1 MSPRQEDAAKGMGAA
16 AALDA
21 LIDEVWAFQLRENPL
36 LATYCGVHTYNDR
49 LPQISEADAQ
59 RRKAQYETYLAR
71 LEGIDRKA
79 LPAGA
84 QLNRDI
90 LARMLGD
97 EIADYAYGVHRMLL
111 TKMHGA
117 HVSLPDLPL
126 VVPLRDAGDYE
137 NYLARLNAF
146 PGYIAQQVEQMRYG
160 VTTGHVPPRAALLG
174 VDEAIRPL
182 LVEDPAQSP
191 LYAPFS
197 HPPMAIPEEERA
209 HLAEAGRAA
218 VAAAVVPAYAE
229 LLRFV
234 VEEYLPAAR
243 DEVGSSALPEGEAFY
258 AHCVR
263 KYTTLDLSPREVHAT
278 GLEEMARIGEEMR
291 AIVAQVGF
299 EGDMR
304 AFIASL
310 RADPRFYV
318 ETPEAL
324 LKEVALVL
332 KRMDGALPTL
342 FSVLP
347 RMPYGIREVPA
358 HVAPQSTTA
367 YYFPPP
373 GDGSRAGYYYVNT
386 YDLPS
391 RPLYEIEALSLHEA
405 VPGHHLQIA
414 LQMELDLP
422 DFRRFGEVTAF
433 IEGWALY
440 AERLGLEVGF
450 YEDPY
455 SDFGRL
461 TYEAWRASR
470 LVVDTGMH
478 ALGWTRQQAIDYM
491 AEHTALSL
499 LNIANEVDRY
509 IAWPGQALAYKIG
522 EIRIR
527 GLRAMAEEAL
537 GEQFDVRAFHRV
549 VLEEGG
555 IPLDA
560 LEARVKA
567 WIEETTYPFLRKGTG
582 TWAEGT
588 GPELETRFLPRKW
601 VSLV

>member
-1 MSPRQEDAAKGMGAA
+1 MSPEQGHLPQMADVAAQ
-16 AALDA
+16 LDA

-36 LATYCGVHTYNDR
+36 LATYCGVHAYNDR
-49 LPQISEADAQ
+49 LPRISEADAQ
-59 RRKAQYETYLAR
+59 RRKAQYGTYLAR
-71 LEGIDRKA
+71 LEGIDGLA
-79 LPAGA
+79 LPADA

-97 EIADYAYGVHRMLL
+97 EIADYAFGVHRMLL
-111 TKMHGA
+111 SKMHGA
-117 HVSLPDLPL
+117 HVSFPDLPQ
-126 VVPLRDAGDYE
+126 VVPLRGVDDYE
-137 NYLARLNAF
+137 DYLARLHAF
-146 PGYIAQQVEQMRYG
+146 PAYIEEQIEQMRHG
-160 VTTGHVPPRAALLG
+160 ISTGHVPPRAALLG
-174 VDEAIRPL
+174 VDAAIRPL
-182 LVEDPAQSP
+182 LVDDPAESP
-191 LYAPFS
+191 LYEPFARFAAT
-197 HPPMAIPEEERA
+197 MPEGERA
-209 HLAEAGRAA
+209 RLAEAGRAA
-218 VAAAVVPAYAE
+218 VAEAVVPAYAR

-234 VEEYLPAAR
+234 VDEYLPAAR
-243 DEVGSSALPEGEAFY
+243 ETIGANALPDGEAFY

-263 KYTTLDLSPREVHAT
+263 KYTTLDLSPQEVHDI
-278 GLEEMARIGEEMR
+278 GLEEMTRIGDEMR
-291 AIVAQVGF
+291 AIVRQVGT
-299 EGDMR
+299 EGDVH

-318 ETPEAL
+318 DTPEAL

-342 FSVLP
+342 FSLLP
-347 RMPYGIREVPA
+347 RMPYGIREVLA

-367 YYFPPP
+367 YYFPAP

-386 YDLPS
+386 YDLAS

-478 ALGWTRQQAIDYM
+478 ALGWTRQQSIDYM
-491 AEHTALSL
+491 AENTALSL

-509 IAWPGQALAYKIG
+509 IAWPGQALAYKTG
-522 EIRIR
+522 ELKIR
-527 GLRAMAEEAL
+527 GLRAAAEEAL
-537 GEQFDVRAFHRV
+537 GERFDLRAFHRV
-549 VLEEGG
+549 VLEQGG

-560 LEARVKA
+560 LEARVRA
-567 WIEETTYPFLRKGTG
+567 WIEQVR
-582 TWAEGT
+582 
-588 GPELETRFLPRKW
+588 RDD
-601 VSLV
+601 

>member
-1 MSPRQEDAAKGMGAA
+1 MSPQQEDTADRIDAA

-21 LIDEVWAFQLRENPL
+21 LIDEVWAYRLRENPL
-36 LATYCGVHTYNDR
+36 LATYCGVHIYNDR

-59 RRKAQYETYLAR
+59 RRKAQYQTYLAR
-71 LEGIDRKA
+71 LEAIDREA

-90 LARMLGD
+90 LSRILGD
-97 EIADYAYGVHRMLL
+97 EIADYSYGVHRMLL

-126 VVPLRDAGDYE
+126 VVPLRDAHDYE
-137 NYLARLNAF
+137 GYLARLNAF
-146 PGYIAQQVEQMRYG
+146 PRYIKQQVEQMRYG
-160 VTTGHVPPRAALLG
+160 VTTGRVPPRAALLG

-182 LVEDPAQSP
+182 LVDDPGQSP
-191 LYAPFS
+191 LYAPFARM
-197 HPPMAIPEEERA
+197 PATIPERERA
-209 HLAEAGRAA
+209 RLAEAGRAA
-218 VAAAVVPAYAE
+218 VAEAVVPAYAE

-234 VEEYLPAAR
+234 VEEYLPAAPE
-243 DEVGSSALPEGEAFY
+243 EVGADALPDGEAFY

-263 KYTTLDLSPREVHAT
+263 KYTTLDLSPQEVHAT
-278 GLEEMARIGEEMR
+278 GLEEMARIGEEMQ

-299 EGDMR
+299 EGDLR

-310 RADPRFYV
+310 RADPRFTV
-318 ETPEAL
+318 ETPAAL

-342 FSVLP
+342 FSLLP

-450 YEDPY
+450 YQDPY
-455 SDFGRL
+455 GDFGRL

-522 EIRIR
+522 EIKIR
-527 GLRAMAEEAL
+527 ELRAAAEEAL
-537 GEQFDVRAFHRV
+537 GERFDVRAFHRV

-560 LEARVKA
+560 LDARVRA
-567 WIEETTYPFLRKGTG
+567 WIEEITDPFLS
-582 TWAEGT
+582 EGT
-588 GPELETRFLPRKW
+588 GP
-601 VSLV
+601 

>member
-1 MSPRQEDAAKGMGAA
+1 MPPQEGHLPETPDAAAQ
-16 AALDA
+16 LDA

-36 LATYCGVHTYNDR
+36 LATYCGVHAYNDR
-49 LPQISEADAQ
+49 LPRISEADAQ
-59 RRKAQYETYLAR
+59 RRVSQYRTYLAR
-71 LEGIDRKA
+71 LERIGGQA
-79 LPAGA
+79 LPADA
-84 QLNRDI
+84 QLNRDL

-97 EIADYAYGVHRMLL
+97 EIADLSFGVHRMLL
-111 TKMHGA
+111 SKMHGA
-117 HVSLPDLPL
+117 HVSFPDLPL
-126 VVPLRDAGDYE
+126 VVPLRDADDYE
-137 NYLARLNAF
+137 DYLARLCAF
-146 PGYIAQQVEQMRYG
+146 PGYIEQQIEQMRYG
-160 VTTGHVPPRAALLG
+160 ISTGHVAARAAVTG
-174 VDEAIRPL
+174 VDDAIRPL
-182 LVEDPAQSP
+182 LVEDPAGSP
-191 LYAPFS
+191 LYAAFARFPAT
-197 HPPMAIPEEERA
+197 MPEGERSR
-209 HLAEAGRAA
+209 LAEAGRAA
-218 VAAAVVPAYAE
+218 VAEAVVPAYAR

-234 VEEYLPAAR
+234 TDEYLPAAR
-243 DEVGSSALPEGEAFY
+243 EELGANALPDGEAFY
-258 AHCVR
+258 THCVR
-263 KYTTLDLSPREVHAT
+263 KYTTLDLSPQEVHAT
-278 GLEEMARIGEEMR
+278 GLEEMGRIGDEMR
-291 AIVAQVGF
+291 AILAQVGF
-299 EGDMR
+299 EGDVQ
-304 AFIASL
+304 AFIASM

-318 ETPEAL
+318 DTPQAL

-342 FSVLP
+342 FALLP

-386 YDLPS
+386 YDLAS

-478 ALGWTRQQAIDYM
+478 ALGWTRQHAIDYM

-509 IAWPGQALAYKIG
+509 VAWPGQALAYKIG

-527 GLRAMAEEAL
+527 GLRAAAEEAL
-537 GEQFDVRAFHRV
+537 GERFDLRAFHRV
-549 VLEEGG
+549 VLEAGG

-560 LEARVKA
+560 LEARVRA
-567 WIEETTYPFLRKGTG
+567 WIEHARG
-582 TWAEGT
+582 
-588 GPELETRFLPRKW
+588 
-601 VSLV
+601 

>member
-1 MSPRQEDAAKGMGAA
+1 MSPQQEGTAVRMDAA
-16 AALDA
+16 AALDV

-59 RRKAQYETYLAR
+59 RRKAQYETYLVR
-71 LEGIDRKA
+71 LEGIDLDA
-79 LPAGA
+79 LPVGA
-84 QLNRDI
+84 RLNREI
-90 LARMLGD
+90 LARTLGD

-126 VVPLRDAGDYE
+126 VVPLRDTHDYE

-160 VTTGHVPPRAALLG
+160 ISTGHVPPRAALLG
-174 VDEAIRPL
+174 VDDAIRPL
-182 LVEDPAQSP
+182 LVEDPVQSP
-191 LYAPFS
+191 LYAPFARL
-197 HPPMAIPEEERA
+197 PGTIPQGKQAR
-209 HLAEAGRAA
+209 LAEAGRAA
-218 VAAAVVPAYAE
+218 VAEAVVPAYAE

-234 VEEYLPAAR
+234 VEEYLPAAHE
-243 DEVGSSALPEGEAFY
+243 EVGADALPDGEAFY
-258 AHCVR
+258 THCVH
-263 KYTTLDLSPREVHAT
+263 KYTTLDLSPQEVHAT

-291 AIVAQVGF
+291 AIVGKVGF

-342 FSVLP
+342 FSFLP

-373 GDGSRAGYYYVNT
+373 GDRSRAGYYYVNT

-491 AEHTALSL
+491 AEYTALSL

-522 EIRIR
+522 EIKIR
-527 GLRAMAEEAL
+527 VLRAAAEEAL
-537 GEQFDVRAFHRV
+537 GERFDLRAFHRV
-549 VLEEGG
+549 VLEQGG

-560 LEARVKA
+560 LERRVRT
-567 WIEETTYPFLRKGTG
+567 WIEEIKYPFPSEGTG
-582 TWAEGT
+582 T
-588 GPELETRFLPRKW
+588 
-601 VSLV
+601 

>member
-1 MSPRQEDAAKGMGAA
+1 MSPQQEGTAVRMDAA
-16 AALDA
+16 AALDV

-59 RRKAQYETYLAR
+59 RRKAQYETYLVR
-71 LEGIDRKA
+71 LEGIDLDA
-79 LPAGA
+79 LPVGA
-84 QLNRDI
+84 RLNREI
-90 LARMLGD
+90 LARTLGD

-126 VVPLRDAGDYE
+126 VVPLRDTHDYE

-160 VTTGHVPPRAALLG
+160 ISTGHVPPRAALLG
-174 VDEAIRPL
+174 VDDAIRPL
-182 LVEDPAQSP
+182 LVEDPVQSP
-191 LYAPFS
+191 LYAPFARL
-197 HPPMAIPEEERA
+197 PGTIPQGKQAR
-209 HLAEAGRAA
+209 LAEAGRAA
-218 VAAAVVPAYAE
+218 VAEAVVPAYAE

-234 VEEYLPAAR
+234 VKEYLPAAHE
-243 DEVGSSALPEGEAFY
+243 EVGADALPEGEAFY
-258 AHCVR
+258 AHCVH
-263 KYTTLDLSPREVHAT
+263 KYTTLDLSPQEVHAT

-342 FSVLP
+342 FSFLP

-491 AEHTALSL
+491 AEYTALSL

-522 EIRIR
+522 EIKIR
-527 GLRAMAEEAL
+527 VLRAAAEEAL
-537 GEQFDVRAFHRV
+537 GERFDLRAFHRV
-549 VLEEGG
+549 VLEQGG

-560 LEARVKA
+560 LERRVRT
-567 WIEETTYPFLRKGTG
+567 WIEEIKYPFPSEGTG
-582 TWAEGT
+582 T
-588 GPELETRFLPRKW
+588 
-601 VSLV
+601 

>member
-1 MSPRQEDAAKGMGAA
+1 MSPAESHTPETVDAVAR
-16 AALDA
+16 LDA
-21 LIDEVWAFQLRENPL
+21 LIDEVWAFRLRENPL
-36 LATYCGVHTYNDR
+36 LATSCGVHAYNDR

-59 RRKAQYETYLAR
+59 RRGAQYSAFLAR
-71 LEGIDRKA
+71 LERIDRQA
-79 LPAGA
+79 LSAEA

-97 EIADYAYGVHRMLL
+97 EIADISFGAHRMLL

-126 VVPLRDAGDYE
+126 VVPLRDADDYE
-137 NYLARLNAF
+137 DYLARLCAY
-146 PGYIAQQVEQMRYG
+146 PRYIEQQIEQMRYG
-160 VTTGHVPPRAALLG
+160 ISTGHVAARAAVAG

-182 LVEDPAQSP
+182 LVEDPAESP

-197 HPPMAIPEEERA
+197 RFPATMPEGERA
-209 HLAEAGRAA
+209 TLAEAGWAA
-218 VAAAVVPAYAE
+218 VAEAVVPAYAQ

-234 VEEYLPAAR
+234 TDEYLPAAR
-243 DEVGSSALPEGEAFY
+243 EEIAAAALPRGEAYY

-263 KYTTLDLSPREVHAT
+263 KYTTLDLSPQEVHAT
-278 GLEEMARIGEEMR
+278 GLAEMARIGAEMQ

-299 EGDMR
+299 EGDLHE
-304 AFIASL
+304 FIGSL

-318 ETPEAL
+318 DTPEAL

-342 FSVLP
+342 FSLLP

-373 GDGSRAGYYYVNT
+373 GDRSRAGYYYVNT
-386 YDLPS
+386 YDLAS

-414 LQMELDLP
+414 LQMELELP

-440 AERLGLEVGF
+440 AERLGLEAGF

-522 EIRIR
+522 EIQIR
-527 GLRAMAEEAL
+527 RLRATAEEAL
-537 GEQFDVRAFHRV
+537 GERFDLRAFHRV

-560 LEARVKA
+560 LEARVGE
-567 WIEETTYPFLRKGTG
+567 WIEGSRG
-582 TWAEGT
+582 
-588 GPELETRFLPRKW
+588 
-601 VSLV
+601 

>member
-1 MSPRQEDAAKGMGAA
+1 MSREDEQGRVDAVH
-16 AALDA
+16 ALDA
-21 LIDEVWAFQLRENPL
+21 LIDEVWSFQLRENPL
-36 LATYCGVHTYNDR
+36 MATYCGVHAYNDR
-49 LPQISEADAQ
+49 LPQVSEADTQ
-59 RRKAQYETYLAR
+59 RRKGQYEGYLER
-71 LEGIDRKA
+71 LQEIDRQA
-79 LPAGA
+79 LPARA
-84 QLNRDI
+84 QLNRDL

-97 EIADYAYGVHRMLL
+97 EVADLSFGVHRMLL
-111 TKMHGA
+111 NKMHGA
-117 HVSLPDLPL
+117 HVSFPDLPL
-126 VVPLRDAGDYE
+126 VVPLRNTDDYE
-137 NYLARLNAF
+137 DYLSRLCAF
-146 PGYIAQQVEQMRYG
+146 PAYIEGQIEQMRHG
-160 VTTGHVPPRAALLG
+160 ISTGHVPARAAVVG
-174 VDEAIRPL
+174 VEDAIRPL
-182 LVEDPAQSP
+182 LVEDPGKSP
-191 LYAPFS
+191 LYDAFRRFP
-197 HPPMAIPEEERA
+197 ATLAEGERA
-209 HLAEAGRAA
+209 RLAEAGRAA
-218 VAAAVVPAYAE
+218 VAEAVVPAYAR

-234 VEEYLPAAR
+234 TEEYLAAAR
-243 DEVGSSALPEGEAFY
+243 EQIAATALPDGEAYY

-263 KYTTLDLSPREVHAT
+263 KYTTLDRSPEEVHEV
-278 GLEEMARIGEEMR
+278 GLEEMARIGAEMR
-291 AIVAQVGF
+291 AIVERVGF

-310 RADPRFYV
+310 RIDPRFYV
-318 ETPEAL
+318 DTPAAL

-342 FSVLP
+342 FSLLP

-373 GDGSRAGYYYVNT
+373 GDRSRAGYYYVNT

-422 DFRRFGEVTAF
+422 DFRRYGQVTAF

-491 AEHTALSL
+491 AQHTALSL

-509 IAWPGQALAYKIG
+509 IAWPGQALAYKMG
-522 EIRIR
+522 EIAIR
-527 GLRAMAEEAL
+527 DLRAAAEEAL
-537 GEQFDVRAFHRV
+537 RERFDLRAFHRV

-560 LEARVKA
+560 LEARVA
-567 WIEETTYPFLRKGTG
+567 EWVEEVRLI
-582 TWAEGT
+582 
-588 GPELETRFLPRKW
+588 
-601 VSLV
+601 